1 MRQYLIAHDI
11 GTSGDKASL
20 FHVDGRLIKSVTKP
34 YETRYPDAV
43 RAEQN
48 AEDWWTAVCSSTKEL
63 LEGYDKRE
71 IAAVCFSGQMQGLL
85 CVDKN
90 GMPLAPFMMYNDLRA
105 REETEQLKEKV
116 SPWELY
122 TTTGHPM
129 NSSYTLE
136 KLMWVKAK
144 MPDVYKKTYKILSA
158 KDYII
163 YKLTGQFLMDVSN
176 GSATNAM
183 DIREMNWSGKLIE
196 GAGVDGEMFPELR
209 DATYVTGE
217 VSASMSLE
225 CGLAAGTPVVLGG
238 GDGQCA
244 SVGAGS
250 VAEGLTYISAGSSS
264 WISTASK
271 IPVFDKDMTITNFA
285 HIVPGY
291 VCPSGTMQ
299 TAGSALNWVKNT
311 ICRYETAE
319 AKQSG
324 GSPYDSMNEQIA
336 ASVPGAGGLLFLP
349 YLMGERAPR
358 WNPNAKGAFIGLKL
372 SNTRGDILRSVI
384 EGIGMNLDII
394 LNTLRHD
401 IPIREMGI
409 IGGMAKGNIVCQ
421 IFADI
426 MGMNINKMKN
436 MDEVGAMGAAVAGG
450 VGVGVYQ
457 DFTAIEK
464 FSGIAAVHE
473 PDGKAHEKYEQIKPL
488 FDKAYYSLKELFDQ
502 MTGVGA

>member
-1 MRQYLIAHDI
+1 MCIRD
-11 GTSGDKASL
+11 
-20 FHVDGRLIKSVTKP
+20 R
-34 YETRYPDAV
+34 
-43 RAEQN
+43 
-48 AEDWWTAVCSSTKEL
+48 
-63 LEGYDKRE
+63 
-71 IAAVCFSGQMQGLL
+71 
-85 CVDKN
+85 
-90 GMPLAPFMMYNDLRA
+90 
-105 REETEQLKEKV
+105 
-116 SPWELY
+116 Y

-136 KLMWVKAK
+136 KLMWGKAK

-426 MGMNINKMKN
+426 MGMNTLYAHCSALY
-436 MDEVGAMGAAVAGG
+436 VSAGQQVSQG
-450 VGVGVYQ
+450 E
-457 DFTAIEK
+457 T
-464 FSGIAAVHE
+464 IAAIGATGNAYG
-473 PDGKAHEKYEQIKPL
+473 PPCDRPL
-488 FDKAYYSLKELFDQ
+488 PPALRWERYRQPRRGPFHPYSGTEG
-502 MTGVGA
+502 TPPAPPR